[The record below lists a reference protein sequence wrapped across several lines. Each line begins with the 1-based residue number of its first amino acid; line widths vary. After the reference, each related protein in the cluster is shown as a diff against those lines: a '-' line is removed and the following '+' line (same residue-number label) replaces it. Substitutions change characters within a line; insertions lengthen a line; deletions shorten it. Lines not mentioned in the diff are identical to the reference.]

1 MDVNRRILMAVAE
14 VDVWVLAARR
24 VGVIVALLVGA
35 AAVLCGVAWIAGRG
49 RGRPLRRGPLSSRL
63 RRSTFPRGEGLGT
76 EWGSINP
83 KAGKLPMKGRK
94 IGTEGRN
101 DGR

>member
-1 MDVNRRILMAVAE
+1 MSVDVNRRILMAVAE
-14 VDVWVLAARR
+14 ADVWVLAARR

-49 RGRPLRRGPLSSRL
+49 RGRPLRRGHLSSRL
-63 RRSTFPRGEGLGT
+63 RRSTFPKGEGLGH
-76 EWGSINP
+76 GSINP